1 MVLARPAEQFSP
13 DTMLVMVAWW
23 VLLLLL
29 VHLHVRTLLLVVG
42 VV

>member
-1 MVLARPAEQFSP
+1 MVQAHPAEQFSP

-23 VLLLLL
+23 VILLLL
-29 VHLHVRTLLLVVG
+29 VHLQLRTLLLVVG